1 MRDREERKNNVWGPR
16 VLTIILGS
24 ASDFELIMNPGSFIA
39 SLGPG
44 SWWQSAGISSRSLS
58 TLLLAEVLGS
68 DSVHVHDSLL
78 GEGLAHG
85 DGLALLL
92 GSVLDLTNDA
102 GALELLKAV
111 ADVLTSSHH
120 VLLLLG
126 AAVGLGSEV
135 LAETLDSSL
144 LSHVELV
151 TDGGGTGEKPVVV
164 IWGKFLVAGSL
175 NSLGPLYN
183 IILIRTSI
191 G

>member
-1 MRDREERKNNVWGPR
+1 MTHGVA
-16 VLTIILGS
+16 VS
-24 ASDFELIMNPGSFIA
+24 AWEA
-39 SLGPG
+39 S
-44 SWWQSAGISSRSLS
+44 SSLS
-58 TLLLAEVLGS
+58 LLLAELGS
-68 DSVHVHDSLL
+68 GDTVHIHVALL

-85 DGLALLL
+85 HGLALLL
-92 GSVLDLTNDA
+92 GSVLDLTNNA

-120 VLLLLG
+120 VSLLLG
-126 AAVGLGSEV
+126 STVGLGSEV

-151 TDGGGTGEKPVVV
+151 TDGGGTGEKPVGV
-164 IWGKFLVAGSL
+164 IWGKFLVAGGL

-183 IILIRTSI
+183 IILIRTRI